1 MKKFLNSVAGRYTIF
16 GICLFVVAI
25 GFSFFESY
33 NRIQVAFNDTQI
45 SITSNKYSMRV
56 EYDLIESIE
65 LMDMPDRGESNGG
78 SDDGSIRFGNW
89 TNETWGDYVSLS
101 IPHATNC
108 VVIHLNDGR
117 TFIFNSRDNDT
128 TAEIYATF
136 QSYLDGSVPAST

>member
-16 GICLFVVAI
+16 GLCLFLVVI
-25 GFSFFESY
+25 GISFIEAY
-33 NRIQVAFNDTQI
+33 NRIQVEFSNTEI
-45 SITSNKYSMRV
+45 NITSNKFSMCV

-65 LMDMPDRGESNGG
+65 LMDMPDRGESTGG
-78 SDDGSIRFGNW
+78 SDDGSIRFGDW

-117 TFIFNSRDNDT
+117 TFVFNSRNNDT
-128 TAEIYATF
+128 TAEIFATF
-136 QSYLDGSVPAST
+136 QSHLEGAVPAST